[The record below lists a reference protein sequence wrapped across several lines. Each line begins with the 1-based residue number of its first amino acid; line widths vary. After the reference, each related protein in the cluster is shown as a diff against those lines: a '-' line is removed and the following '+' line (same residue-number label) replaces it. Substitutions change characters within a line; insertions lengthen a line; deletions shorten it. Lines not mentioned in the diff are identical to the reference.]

1 MKLVMGID
9 FCIQRK
15 VRPRVCHGLMFLGVF
30 ANLMFMIISGYDLWS
45 YLLTYRDVRL
55 VVSVLIILLVL
66 RILLYFLDN
75 AIWRIWGVES
85 LEINAD
91 HLLFVKKGRLLK
103 RKLYIPMDRILSVE
117 RTGYEDVKAHNN
129 LEDDKGKILIVFR
142 RKIFG
147 FHFTDQYDV
156 GSNFT
161 EEDVDEVLTT
171 FEMMR
176 NRPEAE

>member
-1 MKLVMGID
+1 METNYKIE
-9 FCIQRK
+9 RK
-15 VRPRVCHGLMFLGVF
+15 VRQRSIGGFCFGVTF
-30 ANLMFMIISGYDLWS
+30 ANLSLIVLIIGCEWWNS
-45 YLLTYRDVRL
+45 LLIAQGVTL
-55 VVSVLIILLVL
+55 VLSVLIILLVL

-142 RKIFG
+142 KKIFG